1 LEIENLSR
9 DVCVIISHKHK
20 FIFLHCRKTAGSS
33 ISVALAKY
41 LGFRDIQLSAI
52 KETFQ
57 AGQRP
62 PLGML
67 VRGVVYGSSKELL
80 SVVLGKKDYLDA
92 FSGSIKQSFRKKIGS
107 QPQHAYAKEV
117 CAAFPVEWKNYH
129 KFCVVRNPFEK
140 AVSDYY
146 WMVGSLDN
154 PPTFLE
160 FLLAV
165 KAGNPW
171 PGVIPLR
178 PYNWPIYTI
187 NDKVVV
193 DSVVRFE
200 NLKSDL
206 SDVFRKIG
214 IPWDGDLPN
223 AKGGMRPNNHN
234 VHKSYRSMYTP
245 KERELV
251 EYLFDKEITHFGYKF

>member
-1 LEIENLSR
+1 M
-9 DVCVIISHKHK
+9 IISHKHK

-57 AGQRP
+57 AGCRP
-62 PLGML
+62 PFGML
-67 VRGVVYGSSKELL
+67 VRGAVYGSSKELL
-80 SVVLGKKDYLDA
+80 SVALGKKESLDY
-92 FSGSIKQSFRKKIGS
+92 FSESIKQSYRKIIGS

-117 CAAFPVEWKNYH
+117 CAAFPVEWKKYH
-129 KFCVVRNPFEK
+129 KFCVVRNPYEK
-140 AVSDYY
+140 IVSDYY
-146 WMVGSLDN
+146 WKVGTLDN

-165 KAGNPW
+165 KSGNPW
-171 PGVIPLR
+171 PGVLPLR

-206 SDVFRKIG
+206 SDIFQKIG
-214 IPWDGDLPN
+214 IDWDGNLPK
-223 AKGGMRPNNHN
+223 AKVGMRPGNQNI
-234 VHKSYRSMYTP
+234 HKSYRSMYTT

-251 EYLFDKEITHFGYKF
+251 EILFDKEITYFGYEF

>member
-1 LEIENLSR
+1 M
-9 DVCVIISHKHK
+9 IISHKYK

-67 VRGVVYGSSKELL
+67 VRGVVYGSSKELI
-80 SVVLGKKDYLDA
+80 SVALGKRGYLDT
-92 FSGSIKQSFRKKIGS
+92 FPDSIKQSFIKKIGS

-117 CAAFPVEWKNYH
+117 YAAFPLEWENYH

-140 AVSDYY
+140 VVSDYY

-165 KAGNPW
+165 KEGNPW
-171 PGVIPLR
+171 PGVLPLR

-187 NDKVVV
+187 DDNVVV
-193 DSVVRFE
+193 DSVVRYE
-200 NLKSDL
+200 NLKRDL
-206 SDVFRKIG
+206 SDVCRKIG
-214 IPWDGDLPN
+214 IPWDGNLPK
-223 AKGGMRPNNHN
+223 AKAGMRPGNHN